1 MKALYR
7 QGKAQKKSRNR
18 NSEFYASCQFS
29 YNIERATKVLPAAMS
44 DKNQGSNFKKKE
56 EERTTESSGAAGL
69 EEAGSTTAESE
80 NKSSFSAHMESMSDF
95 LARHLGIKEN
105 PPCVLEELTFKGIAK
120 YLASDKVKNVITMA
134 GAGISTSA
142 GIPDFRSPGTG
153 LYDNLASYD
162 LPSPQAIFDI
172 EFFKENPKPFFVL
185 AKELYPGSFKPTLCH
200 YFIKMLDDKGK
211 LLRHYTQNIDTLER
225 VAGLDPE
232 KLIEAHGTFHT
243 AHCLNCH
250 LEFSQD
256 WIKDEIFADKI
267 PKCTL
272 EGCDGVVKP
281 DIVFFGESLPQ
292 RFATAVGQDFKKCDL
307 LIVTGT
313 SLMVQPFASLTSRVP
328 AETPRLYINLEK
340 GSTGTHPI
348 TVLFFGGGGFNFDG
362 EDNYRDVFKGATCDE
377 GCQELADLLGWGDE
391 LKAIVKREHARIDKE
406 NSRSSSNN
414 AKSLSVSSSP
424 PKSGSASASTT
435 KASVKSPTAKVS
447 SRSTTSETSGS
458 SSLTTKGKTT
468 KSP

>member
-1 MKALYR
+1 
-7 QGKAQKKSRNR
+7 
-18 NSEFYASCQFS
+18 
-29 YNIERATKVLPAAMS
+29 MS
-44 DKNQGSNFKKKE
+44 DQDQRNGLELKKE
-56 EERTTESSGAAGL
+56 EEEKSIDDSSEAASAEDGSASSAQSGNLYWEQVAAICIDREYTNFTE
-69 EEAGSTTAESE
+69 
-80 NKSSFSAHMESMSDF
+80 
-95 LARHLGIKEN
+95 IKRGVRQG
-105 PPCVLEELTFKGIAK
+105 CVLSPDLFNLNREVILH
-120 YLASDKVKNVITMA
+120 NVTDMEA
-134 GAGISTSA
+134 A
-142 GIPDFRSPGTG
+142 GIPDFRSPGSG
-153 LYDNLASYD
+153 LYDNLAAYD

-200 YFIKMLDDKGK
+200 YFIKMLADKGK

-243 AHCLNCH
+243 SHCVECQK
-250 LEFSQD
+250 EFPLD
-256 WIKDEIFADKI
+256 WMKEQIFADTI

-272 EGCDGVVKP
+272 EDCEGVVKP

-313 SLMVQPFASLTSRVP
+313 SLMVQPFASLTNRVP

-340 GSTGTHPI
+340 GASNAHPI

-391 LKAIVKREHARIDKE
+391 LKEIIKREHARID
-406 NSRSSSNN
+406 R
-414 AKSLSVSSSP
+414 
-424 PKSGSASASTT
+424 
-435 KASVKSPTAKVS
+435 
-447 SRSTTSETSGS
+447 ETSGS
-458 SSLTTKGKTT
+458 STSSPSISGNASVGPAAKSSAASPTATAKPSASGASAALTKPVGKPSVPSTVATSPAKASGASKPRPSPTGTKAKTSTSSSRTTKASTNKP
-468 KSP
+468 SL

>member
-1 MKALYR
+1 M
-7 QGKAQKKSRNR
+7 
-18 NSEFYASCQFS
+18 SEKDF
-29 YNIERATKVLPAAMS
+29 
-44 DKNQGSNFKKKE
+44 KKE
-56 EERTTESSGAAGL
+56 EEKEEEKNEEYSGNAGL
-69 EEAGSTTAESE
+69 AEGGSSPAKPQDTT
-80 NKSSFSAHMESMSDF
+80 SFSASMQSMSDF

-105 PPCVLEELTFKGIAK
+105 PPCVLEELTFEGIAK
-120 YLASDKVKNVITMA
+120 YLASDKVKNIITMA

-243 AHCLNCH
+243 SHCLECH
-250 LEFSQD
+250 KEFAQD

-267 PKCTL
+267 PKCTRA
-272 EGCDGVVKP
+272 GCGGVVKP

-292 RFATAVGQDFKKCDL
+292 RFAAAVNEDFKKCDL
-307 LIVTGT
+307 LLVTGT

-340 GSTGTHPI
+340 GSSGAHPI

-391 LKAIVKREHARIDKE
+391 LKAIVKKEHARIDQE
-406 NSRSSSNN
+406 NSDLCS
-414 AKSLSVSSSP
+414 KSTKSASASSSP
-424 PKSGSASASTT
+424 PKAEGTSGKSPAA
-435 KASVKSPTAKVS
+435 KASGASSSAVSP
-447 SRSTTSETSGS
+447 GS
-458 SSLTTKGKTT
+458 SSSSSSSSLAAKGKAAKVRSPPT
-468 KSP
+468 KAKGAASPKQK